1 MRIRWFFPSGL
12 TPKVHPI
19 DEPGHTKRL
28 TDTGPPRRRNRPRRT
43 GFRSTQPL
51 EVIMT
56 HTRQLITIAA
66 IAAASL
72 LSAGAAFA
80 QEATSDAWMQTAS
93 TKSRADVSAELVAA
107 RQAGLTKAWSAGYME
122 PVRSHALRATVR
134 ATTLQAVQSGEL
146 AAINAEVYS
155 FTPRAMQGLAAR

>member
-1 MRIRWFFPSGL
+1 M
-12 TPKVHPI
+12 
-19 DEPGHTKRL
+19 
-28 TDTGPPRRRNRPRRT
+28 N
-43 GFRSTQPL
+43 Q
-51 EVIMT
+51 
-56 HTRQLITIAA
+56 TRQLFTIAA

-93 TKSRADVSAELVAA
+93 SKSRADVSAELVAA
-107 RQAGLTKAWSAGYME
+107 RQSGLTKAWSAGYME

-134 ATTLQAVQSGEL
+134 ASTLQAMQNGEL

-155 FTPRAMQGLAAR
+155 FTLPALQGVAAK